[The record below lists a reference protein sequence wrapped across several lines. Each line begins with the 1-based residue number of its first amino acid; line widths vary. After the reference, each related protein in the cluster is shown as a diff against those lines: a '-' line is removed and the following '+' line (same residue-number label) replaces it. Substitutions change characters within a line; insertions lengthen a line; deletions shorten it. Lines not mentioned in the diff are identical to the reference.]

1 MIRNTLAALLVL
13 AVAPLLAGT
22 AAAATADWPREV
34 TSGGTTFIVYEP
46 QFDTLDGGTLLSRSA
61 VSVQKADTTTPVFG
75 AIETTATLDIDRDSD
90 TARIVDITVDRV
102 RFPGMREDSEEA
114 RELAAV
120 LEREI
125 PRWNLDLSLDAIRAN
140 LETQAST
147 DGLRNT
153 PPRFIYVDEPAI
165 LVSLDGEPR
174 LRAVGD
180 TGLDRVVNTPFPIAY
195 DRAAKRY
202 YFYGS
207 SVWFSTTDILKGRWS
222 PVANPPAKVVKLFSD
237 ADSADDSAQAPEL
250 SAEQLR
256 RARIIVATEPT
267 ELISTDGKP
276 ALQPLVGSELLSVSN
291 TDSDLFFDVPE
302 QSWYIVVSGRWYR
315 ASSLTGSWSFV
326 EADRLPASFAR
337 IPAGSPQGAALAHVA
352 GTEQAKDAVMDAV
365 IPQVAAV
372 DRNEAEFEATY
383 DGDARFEPIPNTKLH
398 YAVNTASQVILA
410 DGRYYAVE
418 QGVWFIGDS
427 PYGPWQVSETRPVG
441 LESVPASSPV
451 YNTRYVYIYDVRP
464 DVVYVG
470 YTPGYLWA
478 FPYGGTIVYGT
489 GYRYRPWYGPSYY
502 YPRPWTWGF
511 SVHYSSW
518 GGWNYGMS
526 WNAGWLGLSWNWG
539 DGWGRWYQGYRPG
552 YQRTYWNGY
561 NHGYWNGYW
570 NGVHGGGWFGPAGYR
585 PPRARPNRPYYDR
598 DHRREYRPDARPVMS
613 AGGGIGGNAQ
623 QARRWSSNLYARPEN
638 ARLGAQRPSNR
649 AWSGSANRPEQ
660 VLRPGQATRPNSAQ
674 RPQITRRPDEARRP
688 NDVQR
693 PGETQRPAP
702 ARRPDQPILRP
713 SPGSQANRP
722 AQDGGNVR
730 PTPRPSNRP
739 NDVYTDGDS
748 NVYRWRGNQ
757 WQTLEGRNEWRPAQP
772 SVGDRP
778 RQVRPQSSQQDRPQ
792 QAQPRVQPRPQ
803 QPPQMQSRPPQQQ
816 ARPQAQPRPQPQQS
830 RPERQQAQP
839 QVRPRDGGTLN
850 ATRERRQHQRVP

>member
-1 MIRNTLAALLVL
+1 MIRNTLSALLLL
-13 AVAPLLAGT
+13 AVAPLLAGP

-61 VSVQKADTTTPVFG
+61 VSVQKAGTTTPVFG

-90 TARIVDITVDRV
+90 IARVVDITVDRV
-102 RFPGMREDSEEA
+102 RFPGMREDSDEA

-140 LETQAST
+140 LETQASA
-147 DGLRNT
+147 DGLSNT
-153 PPRFIYVDEPAI
+153 PPKFIYVDEPAI
-165 LVSLDGEPR
+165 LLSFDGEPR
-174 LRAVGD
+174 LRAVGG
-180 TGLDRVVNTPFPIAY
+180 TSLDRVVNTPFPIAY
-195 DRAAKRY
+195 DRSTKRY

-207 SVWFSTTDILKGRWS
+207 SVWFMTTDLLEGRWT
-222 PVANPPAKVVKLFSD
+222 PVANPPARVVELFSD
-237 ADSADDSAQAPEL
+237 ADGANDSAPAPEL
-250 SAEQLR
+250 SVEQLR

-276 ALQPLVGSELLSVSN
+276 ALQPLVGSELLTVSN
-291 TDSDLFFDVPE
+291 TDSDLFFDVPG
-302 QSWYIVVSGRWYR
+302 QAWYVVVSGRWYR
-315 ASSLTGSWSFV
+315 AAKLTGSWSYV
-326 EADRLPASFAR
+326 DADRLPASFAR
-337 IPAGSPQGAALAHVA
+337 IPVSSPQGSALAHVA

-372 DRNEAEFEATY
+372 DRDEAKFEATY

-398 YAVNTASQVILA
+398 YAVNTSSQVILA
-410 DGRYYAVE
+410 DGHYYAVE
-418 QGVWFIGDS
+418 QGVWFIADS

-441 LESVPASSPV
+441 LDTVPASSPV

-478 FPYGGTIVYGT
+478 FPYGGTVVYGT

-511 SVHYSSW
+511 STHYSNW
-518 GGWNYGMS
+518 GGWSYGMS

-539 DGWGRWYQGYRPG
+539 DGWGRWHQGYRPG
-552 YQRTYWNGY
+552 YQRAYWNGY
-561 NHGYWNGYW
+561 NQGYWHGYW
-570 NGVHGGGWFGPAGYR
+570 NGVHGGGWFGPGGYR
-585 PPRARPNRPYYDR
+585 PPHARPNRPYYDR

-613 AGGGIGGNAQ
+613 AGGSGRGSAQ
-623 QARRWSSNLYARPEN
+623 QTRRWSSNLYARPEN
-638 ARLGAQRPSNR
+638 ARLGAQRPSSR
-649 AWSGSANRPEQ
+649 EWSGSGYRSGQ
-660 VLRPGQATRPNSAQ
+660 VLRPGQATRPNTAQ
-674 RPQITRRPDEARRP
+674 RPQVTRRPDEARRP
-688 NDVQR
+688 ND
-693 PGETQRPAP
+693 PL
-702 ARRPDQPILRP
+702 RPDRPIL
-713 SPGSQANRP
+713 
-722 AQDGGNVR
+722 
-730 PTPRPSNRP
+730 RPSNRP
-739 NDVYTDGDS
+739 NDVYTDGEN

-757 WQTLEGRNEWRPAQP
+757 WQTLEGRDAWRPASP

-778 RQVRPQSSQQDRPQ
+778 RQPRPQSSQQSRPQ
-792 QAQPRVQPRPQ
+792 QPQVRPSQPQQQSRPQSQSRPQDHARPPAQPRPQ
-803 QPPQMQSRPPQQQ
+803 QQS
-816 ARPQAQPRPQPQQS
+816 RPQPQQS
-830 RPERQQAQP
+830 RPERQHAPP

-850 ATRERRQHQRVP
+850 ATRDRRQHQRVP